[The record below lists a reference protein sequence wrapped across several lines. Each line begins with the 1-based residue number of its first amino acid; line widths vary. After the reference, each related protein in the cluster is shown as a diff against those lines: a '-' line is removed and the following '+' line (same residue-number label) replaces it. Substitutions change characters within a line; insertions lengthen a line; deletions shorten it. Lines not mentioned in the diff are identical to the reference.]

1 MNNQTLNEIKKRD
14 LDKCYFTLYF
24 FHSTIYFNDGN
35 DYVYPRKVH
44 ILIGCNNY
52 GVRKYITSIFEDDY
66 TQASN
71 WYDFFMNLKAKGLET
86 VLYSVIPDNSY
97 LKKAITLAFPE
108 TKTFITYLD
117 ILEKLFRFFSESY
130 FSNLISYIRSLYLTH
145 DINEFELKVND
156 FYNDFEVQPFV
167 KEITKPH
174 LDNIKSSLN
183 VEFMIR
189 KHIYSFYFGRDL
201 YKKLCVISHSQNY
214 FYSLTPFEEQLLPII
229 QSMEMRMY
237 CPKKEWNQ
245 VIDSLYNINKD
256 LIMRYL

>member
-1 MNNQTLNEIKKRD
+1 MNNQTLNEIRKRN
-14 LDKCYFTLYF
+14 LDKCYFSLFF

-35 DYVYPRKVH
+35 DYIYARKVYT
-44 ILIGCNNY
+44 LVGCNIY
-52 GVRKYITSIFEDDY
+52 GVRKYVTTIFEDEF

-71 WYDFFMNLKAKGLET
+71 WYDLFQVLKERGLET
-86 VLYSVIPDNSY
+86 VLFAVIPDNTY
-97 LKKAITLAFPE
+97 LKKALSLAFPE
-108 TKTFITYLD
+108 VKTFITYLD

-130 FSNLISYIRSLYLTH
+130 SSNLTSYIRSLYITH
-145 DINEFELKVND
+145 DLNEFELKVSD

-174 LDNIKSSLN
+174 LNYIKSNLDLD
-183 VEFMIR
+183 FILR

-201 YKKLCVISHSQNY
+201 YKKLSTISRSKPY
-214 FYSLTPFEEQLLPII
+214 FFDLNAFEEQLLPII
-229 QSMEMRMY
+229 QSMEIRMY

-245 VIDSLYNINKD
+245 VISSLYDTKKD